1 MSKIFVRSL
10 ELSVNQDELKEHFST
25 VGQVAKVNLIKD
37 NNGKSKGFA
46 IVEFSN
52 DEEAEKAI
60 KELDGTNLKGRD
72 IKVTEDKSSGGH
84 NRRPYSS
91 ENSKPMGYFRAQP
104 LDIGVRKTKKSDPF
118 IADPELKIDYKNQKL
133 LARFVSERGR
143 MLPRRM
149 TGLTAAN
156 QRHVARAVKRAQHLA
171 ILPYKD

>member
-10 ELSVNQDELKEHFST
+10 DLSVNQDDLKDHFSSA
-25 VGQVAKVNLIKD
+25 GKVAKVNLIKD
-37 NNGKSKGFA
+37 NQGRSKGFA

-52 DEEAEKAI
+52 SEEAEKAI
-60 KELDGTNLKGRD
+60 KELDGTSLKGRD

-84 NRRPYSS
+84 RRSHSS

-104 LDIGVRKTKKSDPF
+104 LDIGVRKKKKSDPF
-118 IADPELKIDYKNQKL
+118 IEDPELLIDYKNEKL
-133 LARFVSERGR
+133 LTRFISERGR
-143 MLPRRM
+143 ILPRRM

-156 QRHVARAVKRAQHLA
+156 QRHVAKAVKRAQHLA